1 MPLPGQPPPSPALV
15 AAIHLLRTG
24 MADAAETVVVKAARD
39 AKRDH
44 GSGSHPLALAYAD
57 MARFHY
63 AAGEVKR
70 AATEFQHAVKYVAP
84 ADPAAKKERVA
95 FLFGYAGCLAD
106 LGRTADA
113 EKLLR
118 QCVLKAREVH
128 GPGSVGAAAATVPLA
143 EHFLRTDFPADA
155 ARLLDPAAPALL
167 AHRDPLGPGAAA
179 MKAEANRLLNRTT
192 DPFADLERAAPETAA
207 AVVAAG
213 LGRAKA
219 DPHPRRRPVLDDLVK
234 FACRR
239 FGDGHAA
246 SADALAGVVRHEAA
260 VGSAGSAAR
269 AAAVRRAV
277 WSYAA
282 HRPEGVV
289 LENVEVGFDPDG
301 GVHLAPHLGRDPG
314 AAGLA
319 AVEAVL
325 VAALDD
331 VFARAAR

>member
-1 MPLPGQPPPSPALV
+1 MPLPAQPPPSPAL
-15 AAIHLLRTG
+15 AAALHLLRTG
-24 MADAAETVVVKAARD
+24 MTEPAETVVVKAARD

-57 MARFHY
+57 MARFHH

-70 AATEFQHAVKYVAP
+70 AATEFQHAVKYPAP
-84 ADPAAKKERVA
+84 ADPAAKKDRLA

-113 EKLLR
+113 EKVLR
-118 QCVLKAREVH
+118 QCVLKAREVY
-128 GPGSVGAAAATVPLA
+128 GAGTAGAAAATVPLA

-155 ARLLDPAAPALL
+155 ARLLDAAAPSLI
-167 AHRDPLGPGAAA
+167 AHRDPLGPLAVAL
-179 MKAEANRLLNRTT
+179 KAEAVRLLNRTD

-207 AVVAAG
+207 AAVAAG
-213 LGRAKA
+213 LERAKA

-260 VGSAGSAAR
+260 VGAATSPAR

-282 HRPEGVV
+282 HRPEGMV

-301 GVHLAPHLGRDPG
+301 TLHLAPHLGREPG
-314 AAGLA
+314 TPGLS
-319 AVEAVL
+319 AVEGVL

-331 VFARAAR
+331 LFARAAR